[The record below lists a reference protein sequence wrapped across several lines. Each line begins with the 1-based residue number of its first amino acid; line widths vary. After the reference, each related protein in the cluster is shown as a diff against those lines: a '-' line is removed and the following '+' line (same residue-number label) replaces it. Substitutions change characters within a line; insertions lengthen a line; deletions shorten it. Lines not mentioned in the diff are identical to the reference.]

1 MTIRNE
7 LIDELLAG
15 QDPSS
20 VMRQDGLLGE
30 LKKAL
35 LNRLMAAEFEHHLT
49 QDQAAGEGKNHR
61 NGSSRKRVL
70 TDDSHVEVTIPR
82 DREARFDPVLIGKYQ
97 RRLPGFDDKVIS
109 LYTRGMSTREIQ
121 GHLEEIYGAEVSPQL
136 ISTVTDAV
144 TAEVAEWQSRPLE
157 PLYPVPHSVG
167 VCQAYP
173 NAKVMF
179 FDAIRVKIRDQGTV
193 CNKAVY
199 LALGITSDG
208 RKHILGLWIDP
219 NEGAKF
225 WLRIVNE
232 LRNRGVKD
240 ILIAVVDGLKGFP
253 EAINAAFPQ
262 TLVQTCI
269 VHLLRNALAYVS
281 WQDRRQVVAALK
293 PIYQAPTADAALLA
307 LDAFEA
313 GPWGQKY
320 AAIAPLWRRQWDQ
333 VIPFFAFP
341 PEVRR
346 IIYTTNA
353 IESLNSTL
361 RTAVRSRGHFPT
373 DEAAIKLLYLVL
385 RRVCNDW
392 KNAQREWTTAM
403 TQFAIMFG
411 DRFSVH

>member
-1 MTIRNE
+1 MSIRDE

-15 QDPSS
+15 QDPAS

-35 LNRLMAAEFEHHLT
+35 LNRLMAAEFDHHLT
-49 QDQAAGEGKNHR
+49 QDRATNEGKNHR

-70 TDDSHVEVTIPR
+70 AGDGHVDVVIPR

-97 RRLPGFDDKVIS
+97 RRLPDFDDKVIS

-121 GHLEEIYGAEVSPQL
+121 GHLQELYGAEVSAEL

-144 TAEVAEWQSRPLE
+144 MAEVAEWQSRPLE
-157 PLYPVPHSVG
+157 ALYP
-167 VCQAYP
+167 
-173 NAKVMF
+173 VMF
-179 FDAIRVKIRDQGTV
+179 FDAIRVKVRDQGSV
-193 CNKAVY
+193 ANKAVY
-199 LALGITSDG
+199 LALGITPDG
-208 RKHILGLWIDP
+208 RKHVLGLWIDP

-281 WQDRRQVVAALK
+281 YQDRRQVVAALK
-293 PIYQAPTADAALLA
+293 PIYQAATADAALLA

-313 GPWGQKY
+313 GSWGRKY
-320 AAIAPLWRRQWDQ
+320 PTIVPLWRRQWDQ

-361 RTAVRSRGHFPT
+361 RTAIRSRGHFPN

-385 RRVCNDW
+385 RRVETNW
-392 KNAQREWTTAM
+392 KNAQREWTAAM
-403 TQFAIMFG
+403 TQFAILFG
-411 DRFSVH
+411 ERFTVG

>member
-1 MTIRNE
+1 MSIRNE

-35 LNRLMAAEFEHHLT
+35 LNRLMAAELEHHLT
-49 QDQAAGEGKNHR
+49 EERASGAGKNHR
-61 NGSSRKRVL
+61 NGSTRKRVL
-70 TDDSHVEVTIPR
+70 TDDSEVEVTIPR
-82 DREARFDPVLIGKYQ
+82 DRQARFEPVLIGKYQ

-144 TAEVAEWQSRPLE
+144 AAEAAEWQSRPLE
-157 PLYPVPHSVG
+157 ALYPVV
-167 VCQAYP
+167 
-173 NAKVMF
+173 F

-199 LALGITSDG
+199 LALGIAADG

-253 EAINAAFPQ
+253 EAINATFPQ

-269 VHLLRNALAYVS
+269 VHLLRNSLAYVS

-320 AAIAPLWRRQWDQ
+320 PAIAPTWRRQWEQ

-385 RRVCNDW
+385 RNVSKNW
-392 KNAQREWTTAM
+392 KNAQREWTAAM

-411 DRFSVH
+411 DRFSVE

>member
-35 LNRLMAAEFEHHLT
+35 LNRLMAAEFEHHLAE
-49 QDQAAGEGKNHR
+49 DRASGESKNHR
-61 NGSSRKRVL
+61 NGSTRKRVL

-144 TAEVAEWQSRPLE
+144 AAEVAEWQSRPLE
-157 PLYPVPHSVG
+157 ALYP
-167 VCQAYP
+167 
-173 NAKVMF
+173 VMF
-179 FDAIRVKIRDQGTV
+179 FDALRVKVRDQGTI

-199 LALGITSDG
+199 LALGITPDG

-232 LRNRGVKD
+232 LRNRGVQD

-281 WQDRRQVVAALK
+281 WQHRRQVVAALR
-293 PIYQAPTADAALLA
+293 PIYQAPTADAALIA
-307 LDAFEA
+307 LDAFEV
-313 GPWGQKY
+313 GPW
-320 AAIAPLWRRQWDQ
+320 A
-333 VIPFFAFP
+333 
-341 PEVRR
+341 
-346 IIYTTNA
+346 TN
-353 IESLNSTL
+353 TP
-361 RTAVRSRGHFPT
+361 RSRRYGGGNG
-373 DEAAIKLLYLVL
+373 I
-385 RRVCNDW
+385 R
-392 KNAQREWTTAM
+392 
-403 TQFAIMFG
+403 
-411 DRFSVH
+411 

>member
-1 MTIRNE
+1 MTIRSE

-15 QDPSS
+15 EDPAS

-35 LNRLMAAEFEHHLT
+35 LNRMMAAEFDQHLT
-49 QDQAAGEGKNHR
+49 EDRASNAGKNHR
-61 NGSSRKRVL
+61 NGSTRKRVL
-70 TDDSHVEVTIPR
+70 AGDGHVEVTIPR

-97 RRLPGFDDKVIS
+97 RRLPDFDDKVIS
-109 LYTRGMSTREIQ
+109 MYARGMSTREIQ

-144 TAEVAEWQSRPLE
+144 SAEVAEWQSRPLE
-157 PLYPVPHSVG
+157 PLYPV
-167 VCQAYP
+167 
-173 NAKVMF
+173 MF
-179 FDAIRVKIRDQGTV
+179 FDAIRVKVRDQGTV
-193 CNKAVY
+193 SNKAAY
-199 LALGITSDG
+199 LALGITPDG
-208 RKHILGLWIDP
+208 RKHVLGLWIDA

-262 TLVQTCI
+262 TLVQTCV

-281 WQDRRQVVAALK
+281 WQDRKHVVAALK
-293 PIYQAPTADAALLA
+293 PIYKAPTADAALLA
-307 LDAFEA
+307 LDDFEA
-313 GPWGQKY
+313 GPWGKKY
-320 AAIAPLWRRQWDQ
+320 PAIAPLWRRQWDQ

-341 PEVRR
+341 EEVRR

-361 RTAVRSRGHFPT
+361 RTAIRSRGHFPN
-373 DEAAIKLLYLVL
+373 DEAATKLLYLAL
-385 RRVCNDW
+385 RGVSRKW
-392 KNAQREWTTAM
+392 KNAQREWTAAM

-411 DRFSVH
+411 DRFSIE